1 MMITYFELFWLF
13 MLGNV
18 FGMVIEGVWCLFRY
32 GKWETHV
39 VALWGPFNIVYG
51 IGIVV
56 FYAGSAL
63 LCTHPWP
70 LRLLIYA
77 AAGSFV
83 EYICGIVI
91 RIGIRMKAWDYRDH
105 FLNIQGLI
113 SPKMALVWAI
123 LGMGVDLFLYMP
135 LKTLLSHIHTA
146 PWQTVCWLLTAF
158 MIVNYL
164 CTAACI
170 IRWANRHKGKAPL
183 NWISRFIDAVYPDG
197 RMEKKFCNWSFI
209 DDNRRPGR
217 LYKEKTGT

>member
-1 MMITYFELFWLF
+1 MKITYFELFWLF

-18 FGMVIEGVWCLFRY
+18 LGMIIEGLWCLFRY

-51 IGIVV
+51 IGIVA

-63 LCTHPWP
+63 LYGQPWL
-70 LRLLIYA
+70 LRLFIYA
-77 AAGSFV
+77 VTGSLV

-91 RIGIRMKAWDYRDH
+91 RIGIRMKAWDYSDH
-105 FLNIQGLI
+105 FMNIQGLI
-113 SPKMALVWAI
+113 SPKMAIVWAI
-123 LGMGVDLFLYMP
+123 LGMGVDCFLYVP

-146 PWQTVCWLLTAF
+146 PWQMACRLLTAF

-183 NWISRFIDAVYPDG
+183 NQISSFIDAVYPDS

-209 DDNRRPGR
+209 DDKAESGKP
-217 LYKEKTGT
+217 L

>member
-18 FGMVIEGVWCLFRY
+18 LGMIIEGFWCLFRY

-51 IGIVV
+51 IGIVA

-63 LCTHPWP
+63 LCGQPWP
-70 LRLLIYA
+70 LRLLAYA
-77 AAGSFV
+77 AAGSLV

-91 RIGIRMKAWDYRDH
+91 RIGIRMKAWDYSDH

-113 SPKMALVWAI
+113 SPKMMLVWAI
-123 LGMGVDLFLYMP
+123 LGMGVDRFLYMP

-146 PWQTVCWLLTAF
+146 PWQMACWLLTAF
-158 MIVNYL
+158 MIVNYF

-170 IRWANRHKGKAPL
+170 IRWSNRHKGKAPL
-183 NWISRFIDAVYPDG
+183 NRISRWIDAVYPDS
-197 RMEKKFCNWSFI
+197 RMKKKFCNWSFI
-209 DDNRRPGR
+209 DDNRSPES
-217 LYKEKTGT
+217 LYKAEIGR